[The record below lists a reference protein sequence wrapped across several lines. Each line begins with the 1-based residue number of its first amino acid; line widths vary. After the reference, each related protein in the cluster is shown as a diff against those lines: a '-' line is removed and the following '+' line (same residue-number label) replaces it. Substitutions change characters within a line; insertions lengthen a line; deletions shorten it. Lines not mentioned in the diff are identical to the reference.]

1 VSWGR
6 QTLTLHGEVK
16 AANAASASTVGR
28 YSLGGFQQLSGYQ
41 PGQVSGNAMVY
52 GRLNWYMRLAETP
65 VFARGFF
72 VGTSIEAGNAWLDYH
87 DLRLTGLRYGG
98 SVFLGADTGL
108 GPMYLGL
115 TWAPRGEAGL
125 ALVIG
130 RP

>member
-65 VFARGFF
+65 SSPGD
-72 VGTSIEAGNAWLDYH
+72 S
-87 DLRLTGLRYGG
+87 
-98 SVFLGADTGL
+98 S
-108 GPMYLGL
+108 
-115 TWAPRGEAGL
+115 WAPAS
-125 ALVIG
+125 
-130 RP
+130 RPATPGWITTTCD